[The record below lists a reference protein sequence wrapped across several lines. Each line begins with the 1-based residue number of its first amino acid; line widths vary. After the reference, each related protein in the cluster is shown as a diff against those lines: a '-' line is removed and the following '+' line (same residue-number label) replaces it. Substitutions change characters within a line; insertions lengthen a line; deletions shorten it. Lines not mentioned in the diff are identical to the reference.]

1 MNILIRMEKGATSF
15 EKASIRSLT
24 NRLNMYVNGVF
35 SFLNKQTSLD
45 FNNNFVCFDI
55 GNLPKQVKPAIMF
68 LVLDYIFTKMRR
80 SFDRKLL
87 VISEAWSLLSRTEDA
102 SYILSIVKTCRKFN
116 LGLFLINQEVE
127 NMLDS
132 QAGRSVLANTSYTLL
147 LRQKPAMIKSVQN
160 VFHLSEAEK
169 ILLLTARPGEGL
181 LLMENEHSEIN
192 ITASKKE
199 HEIITTNADELL
211 VQKKESIIKS
221 KKIPNKIKPGQKAYL
236 KKELGEAELKF
247 LQTSGF
253 KEVKEKSI
261 SEKNEVYLVI
271 EDKNESPSHIICIKE
286 ISDYLKQFTQDI
298 QTYRSVKPDLVFDAN
313 GNEFAIEVETGK
325 MNNLGRLREKVRNL
339 KKYYGENWYFFVTN
353 RNLFKYYSKFGK
365 VLNKRTLKTK
375 IDKVFKHSKK

>member
-1 MNILIRMEKGATSF
+1 
-15 EKASIRSLT
+15 
-24 NRLNMYVNGVF
+24 MYVNGVF

-45 FNNNFVCFDI
+45 FDNNFVCFDI

-68 LVLDYIFTKMRR
+68 LVLDYIYMKMRR
-80 SFDRKLL
+80 SLDRKLL
-87 VISEAWSLLSRTEDA
+87 VIDEAWSLLSRTEDA
-102 SYILSIVKTCRKFN
+102 SYILEIVKTCRKFN

-169 ILLLTARPGEGL
+169 VLLLTARPGEGL

-211 VQKKESIIKS
+211 VQKKEIIIKP
-221 KKIPNKIKPGQKAYL
+221 KKTENKIRQGQKAYL
-236 KKELGEAELKF
+236 KKELNPAELKF
-247 LQTSGF
+247 LTTSGF

-261 SEKNEVYLVI
+261 SGKNEIYLVI

-286 ISDYLKQFTQDI
+286 ITDYLKQFTQDI
-298 QTYRSVKPDLVFDAN
+298 QTYRTVKPDIVFNAN
-313 GNEFAIEVETGK
+313 GEKYAIEVETGK
-325 MNNLGRLREKVRNL
+325 MNNLKRLKEKVITL
-339 KKYYGENWYFFVTN
+339 KKYYGDNWFFFVTN
-353 RNLFKYYSKFGK
+353 RNLQGTIQNLEKLITKE
-365 VLNKRTLKTK
+365 TLKLK
-375 IDKVFKHSKK
+375 INKIFKNSKK